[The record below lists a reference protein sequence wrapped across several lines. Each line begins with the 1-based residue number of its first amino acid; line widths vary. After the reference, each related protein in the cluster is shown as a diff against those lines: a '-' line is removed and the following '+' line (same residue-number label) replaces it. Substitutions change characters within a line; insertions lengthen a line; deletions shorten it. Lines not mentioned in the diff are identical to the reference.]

1 MKNKYDL
8 SDTDLE
14 YLKFIQEHPGC
25 ELFDL
30 CINFD
35 MSADTRVP
43 KLHKLGLIDVQNN
56 DYNCLHISENGLEI
70 LIDYLNHLNKQD
82 SVNHMYQQQLDA
94 LRSIAEEAQHQSK
107 ISEESSI
114 SAKKDA
120 KFSKTISII
129 SLLIALA
136 ALIAECVR

>member
-30 CINFD
+30 HINLD
-35 MSADTRVP
+35 VSADTRVP
-43 KLHKLGLIDVQNN
+43 KLHKLGLIEVQNN
-56 DYNCLHISENGLEI
+56 DYNCLHISEIGMEV
-70 LIDYLNHLNKQD
+70 LIDYIGHLNKQD
-82 SVNHMYQQQLDA
+82 SIALRYQQQIDA
-94 LRSIAEEAQHQSK
+94 LRSIAEEAQRQSK
-107 ISEESSI
+107 LSEESSI
-114 SAKKDA
+114 SAEKDA
-120 KFSKTISII
+120 KFSKTISIV

-136 ALIAECVR
+136 ALIVEYVR